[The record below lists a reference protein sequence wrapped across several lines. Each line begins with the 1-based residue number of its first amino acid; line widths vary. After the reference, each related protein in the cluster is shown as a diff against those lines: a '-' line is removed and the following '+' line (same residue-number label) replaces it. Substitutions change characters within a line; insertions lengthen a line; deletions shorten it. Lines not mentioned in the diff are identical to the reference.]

1 MDELLTPAE
10 MSEADRLAGDL
21 NGTGTYGLM
30 LRAGQALAGEILQRY
45 ANAPGFDI
53 LCGTGNNG
61 GDGYVLA
68 TLLNEHGLDVRI
80 WCEAE
85 PEEGIDA
92 SRAASE
98 CPVERAP
105 LDAFIPQQGRVVV
118 DALFGA
124 GLSRPVESVYAQ
136 ALQHF
141 VEHRAR
147 VIAVDLPSG
156 VAGDSGAVLGV
167 AAPAELTVTFFRKKP
182 AHVLYP
188 GRALCG
194 EIVVADIGIPE
205 QVLRTIEPRCRENL
219 PSVWLDRLP
228 QPSYDSHKYRRGHVG
243 VLSGPA
249 TMTGAARLTALAAAR
264 IGAGAVTML
273 SPANALAVNA
283 MHLTSIMLRRVEAE
297 EELRAFL
304 EERHPAA
311 LVLGPGFGVGEKA
324 RLFTDLALR
333 HEGPGPECLKM
344 VLDADALTSFA
355 PDSQMLFDAV
365 EANGGNVV
373 LTPHEGEFERL
384 FPDIAGEPSL
394 SKPQRARFAA
404 ERSHAVVVLKG
415 ADTVIASPEGRVV
428 INTNATPYL
437 ATAGSGDVLA
447 GMIAGLMGQGM
458 PCFEA
463 ACAAVYLHA
472 ETGRSV
478 GPGLIA
484 EDLPARLPVVLNTLL
499 RD

>member
-45 ANAPGFDI
+45 ADAPGIDI

-68 TLLNEHGLDVRI
+68 TLLREHGWDVHL

-92 SRAASE
+92 ARAAAE
-98 CPVERAP
+98 CQVERAP
-105 LDAFIPQQGRVVV
+105 LDAFVTQPGRVVV

-124 GLSRPVESVYAQ
+124 GLSRPVDGVYAQ
-136 ALQHF
+136 ALQQCVDHG
-141 VEHRAR
+141 AR
-147 VIAVDLPSG
+147 IVAVDLPSG
-156 VAGDSGAVLGV
+156 VSGVSGAVLGL
-167 AAPAELTVTFFRKKP
+167 AAQAELTVTFFRKKP
-182 AHVLYP
+182 GHVLYP
-188 GRALCG
+188 GRGLCG

-219 PSVWLDRLP
+219 PSVWLDHFP
-228 QPSYDSHKYRRGHVG
+228 QPSYHSHKYRRGHVG
-243 VLSGPA
+243 VFSGPA
-249 TMTGAARLTALAAAR
+249 TMTGAARLTAMAAAR

-297 EELRAFL
+297 EELATFL

-311 LVLGPGFGVGEKA
+311 LVLGPGFGIGEKA
-324 RLFTDLALR
+324 RLFTDLVLR
-333 HEGPGPECLKM
+333 HEGAGGERLKM
-344 VLDADALTSFA
+344 VLDADALTSFVQA
-355 PDSQMLFDAV
+355 PQMLFDAV
-365 EANGGNVV
+365 EVNGGNVV
-373 LTPHEGEFERL
+373 MTPHEGEFERL
-384 FPDIAGEPSL
+384 FPDIAREPSL
-394 SKPQRARFAA
+394 SKAQRARFAA
-404 ERSHAVVVLKG
+404 ERSACVVLLKG
-415 ADTVIASPEGRVV
+415 ADTVIASPDGRLA

-447 GMIAGLMGQGM
+447 GMVAGLMGQGM

-472 ETGRSV
+472 ETGRSI

-484 EDLPARLPVVLNTLL
+484 EDLPARLPVVLNTIL